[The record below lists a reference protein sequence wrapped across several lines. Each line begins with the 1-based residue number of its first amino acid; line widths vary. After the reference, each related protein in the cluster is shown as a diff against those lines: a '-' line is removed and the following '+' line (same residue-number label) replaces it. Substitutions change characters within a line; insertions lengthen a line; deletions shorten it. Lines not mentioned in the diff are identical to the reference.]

1 MGYWITTFGLI
12 VFGFVGMLSIGRP
25 FLLVGLAL
33 LLLSPLRTRPA
44 AFWPPLAA
52 VIAWNVGYLAIA
64 PMTCTATQTV
74 GVGSSGAS
82 ESSTVCS
89 SLTGIVYSGRGVY
102 NPPLEPA
109 NQAALLLAVVT
120 FVMVLAAVTWLRRSH
135 RPDA

>member
-25 FLLVGLAL
+25 LLLVGLAL
-33 LLLSPLRTRPA
+33 LLLSPLRRRPA

-64 PMTCTATQTV
+64 PMSCTATQTI
-74 GVGSSGAS
+74 GVGS
-82 ESSTVCS
+82 ESAGEAITLCT

-102 NPPLEPA
+102 NPPLGPA
-109 NQAALLLAVVT
+109 NQAALMLAVVT
-120 FVMVLAAVTWLRRSH
+120 FVIVLAAVTWLRGSRE
-135 RPDA
+135 PGP